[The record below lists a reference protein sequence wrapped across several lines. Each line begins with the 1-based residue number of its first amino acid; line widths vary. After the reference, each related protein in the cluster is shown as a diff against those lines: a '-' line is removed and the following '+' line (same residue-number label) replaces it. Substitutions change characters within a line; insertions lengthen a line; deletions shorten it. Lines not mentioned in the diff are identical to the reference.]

1 MLTLDDVGRHWQL
14 RPAAVRQRIASGEL
28 RAVRIA
34 GRYRTNWPSV
44 WACERGRCP
53 EPSEA
58 ERYKIPLWTKGDL
71 AALMGVST
79 RTVERWVAEGL
90 PTRSIGENRRF
101 HPSEAAD
108 WLRERFGM
116 NVEDLIAA
124 VSAEGT
130 HARRR

>member
-79 RTVERWVAEGL
+79 RTVDAGLRRGSRRARSARTGVFTQAKL
-90 PTRSIGENRRF
+90 PTGCESG
-101 HPSEAAD
+101 
-108 WLRERFGM
+108 
-116 NVEDLIAA
+116 
-124 VSAEGT
+124 SA
-130 HARRR
+130 